1 MWWWFHLYL
10 RTRDIARVA
19 NEKVACT
26 QSSPRTKKY
35 HAKRETS
42 SVRHVDFPVRT
53 ERHDLYE
60 ADQTRCHQITQTAPS
75 PPCAEMGLSFSPCG
89 GVATPPQYFSNGRAK
104 VSPNLYARGDHIRPC
119 FTGQWSAKREPC
131 IIGKRTVS
139 PGRFFRMDCRSRP
152 WVYRITERIF
162 PTSRDC
168 RFVEL
173 VFPLCVK
180 DVDRSTP

>member
-1 MWWWFHLYL
+1 MWWWFHPYL

-89 GVATPPQYFSNGRAK
+89 GVATPPPYFSNGRAK
-104 VSPNLYARGDHIRPC
+104 VSPNLYARGDHIRPYC
-119 FTGQWSAKREPC
+119 IGRRSLKRELLHN
-131 IIGKRTVS
+131 GKTNHI
-139 PGRFFRMDCRSRP
+139 PGRALFSRTRGMP
-152 WVYRITERIF
+152 PRGCCQR
-162 PTSRDC
+162 C
-168 RFVEL
+168 
-173 VFPLCVK
+173 C
-180 DVDRSTP
+180 